1 MGEWAL
7 GKVLA
12 LTLAH
17 ASTLVLANQ
26 RVGG

>member
-12 LTLAH
+12 LTSAH
-17 ASTLVLANQ
+17 GSTLVRANQ
-26 RVGG
+26 RVEG